1 MSQHDMNV
9 ANQGFPAFRSDL
21 NNALIALASQSSGA
35 TEPSTTFAYMLWADT
50 ANDLL
55 KVRNAANDGWI
66 SLLTLST
73 GTPAGVGSTV
83 QPYDVDTAKTDVAQT
98 YTASQ
103 RGTVTTDNDMSFD
116 MSATNNF
123 TATPTGSATLTFTN
137 ITAGQSGNIYV
148 NNSGGYAISAAATT
162 LISSTDLTKLSTAG
176 AYWVSYY
183 SADGTNVSVAV
194 SPALTSAG
202 A

>member
-1 MSQHDMNV
+1 MSTHDYSID
-9 ANQGFPAFRSDL
+9 NQGFPAFRSDL
-21 NNALIALASQSSGA
+21 NNALAAIVSNNSSA
-35 TEPSTTFAYMLWADT
+35 TEPTTTYAYMFWADT

-55 KVRNAANDGWI
+55 KQRNAANSAWLDV
-66 SLLTLST
+66 LVLST
-73 GTPAGVGSTV
+73 GEPAGLGSTI
-83 QPYDVDTAKTDVAQT
+83 QAYDADTLKADVADT
-98 YTASQ
+98 LTAPF
-103 RGTVTTDNDMSFD
+103 RGAVTTDNDMSFD

-148 NNSGGYAISAAATT
+148 NNAGGYAISAAATT

>member
-1 MSQHDMNV
+1 MQHDLTID
-9 ANQGFPAFRSDL
+9 NQGFPAFRADL
-21 NNALIALASQSSGA
+21 NNALQALGTQASGA
-35 TEPSTTFAYMLWADT
+35 TEPTTTFAYQVWADT

-55 KVRNAANDGWI
+55 KVRNAADSAWV
-66 SLLTLST
+66 SVYTLST
-73 GTPAGVGSTV
+73 GEPADASIAK
-83 QPYDVDTAKTDVAQT
+83 VDTAQT

-123 TATPTGSATLTFTN
+123 TATPTGAATLTFTN

-148 NNSGGYAISAAATT
+148 NNAGGYAISAAATT
-162 LISSTDLTKLSTAG
+162 LISSGDLTKLSTAG
-176 AYWVSYY
+176 AYWISYY